1 MLNLTNDNFDKAN
14 LMKARI
20 YTKEGRWADARDAL
34 RKYTTKVKGDSGSQE
49 VMMAITDGELAS
61 KKISQA
67 VRAKLWQA
75 CTEAATIALSTASH
89 SSKLR
94 LQRADCSIAAGD
106 IEGAV
111 ADLS

>member
-1 MLNLTNDNFDKAN
+1 MLTLTNDTFDKAN

-20 YTKEGRWADARDAL
+20 YSKEGRWADARDAL
-34 RKYTTKVKGDSGSQE
+34 RKYTMKVKGDSGSQE
-49 VMMAITDGELAS
+49 VMMAITDGELAA

-75 CTEAATIALSTASH
+75 CVEAATTALATASH
-89 SSKLR
+89 SPKLR
-94 LQRADCSIAAGD
+94 LQRADCAVAAGD

-111 ADLS
+111 AALS

>member
-1 MLNLTNDNFDKAN
+1 MR
-14 LMKARI
+14 ARI

-34 RKYTTKVKGDSGSQE
+34 RKYTVKVKGDAASQE
-49 VMMAITDGELAS
+49 VMMAITDGETAS
-61 KKISQA
+61 KKIGQA

-75 CTEAATIALSTASH
+75 CVEAATGALATASH

>member
-1 MLNLTNDNFDKAN
+1 MLTLTNDNFDKAN

-20 YTKEGRWADARDAL
+20 FTKEGRWAEARDAL
-34 RKYTTKVKGDSGSQE
+34 RKYTTKVKGDAASQE
-49 VMMAITDGELAS
+49 VMMSITDGETAA
-61 KKISQA
+61 KKIGQA
-67 VRAKLWQA
+67 IRAKLWQA
-75 CTEAATIALSTASH
+75 CVEAATTALSTASH

-94 LQRADCSIAAGD
+94 IQRADCSIAAGD